1 MIQIVHYKREDSKK
15 IEEKTWLDGVLSQF
29 FSSG

>member
-15 IEEKTWLDGVLSQF
+15 IEVKTWLDGVLSQF